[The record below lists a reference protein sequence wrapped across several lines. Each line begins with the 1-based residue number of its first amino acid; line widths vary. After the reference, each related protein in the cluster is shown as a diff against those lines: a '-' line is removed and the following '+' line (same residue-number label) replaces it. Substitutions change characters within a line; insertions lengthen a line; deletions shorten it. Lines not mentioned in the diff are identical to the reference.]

1 MQMTSEV
8 AKFSYQSECFRH
20 DLGLL
25 TTIKV
30 SDKECYLYLDSLT
43 VGNFFLQESAFEI
56 MLDYF
61 F

>member
-30 SDKECYLYLDSLT
+30 SDKE
-43 VGNFFLQESAFEI
+43 ESIDGSHPGPQDGRRRRNHGA
-56 MLDYF
+56 LAAAQA
-61 F
+61 